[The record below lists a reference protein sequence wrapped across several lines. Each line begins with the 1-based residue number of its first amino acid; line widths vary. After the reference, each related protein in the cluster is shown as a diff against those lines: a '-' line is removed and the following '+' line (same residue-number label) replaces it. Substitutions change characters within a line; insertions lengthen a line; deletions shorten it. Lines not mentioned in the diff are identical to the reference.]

1 MTFADIAAKE
11 AHLRAALRKLGPT
24 LVAYSGG
31 VDSSLLAFIAK
42 QELPQSRVV
51 IAVSPSLAEYE
62 RQAAFEQA
70 ELLNFDLHVL
80 YTKEVDS
87 EDYRR
92 NTGNRCFFC
101 KATLFEEMTLLKEE
115 WHFDAIVYGA
125 NQDDLKDVRP
135 GHFAAKKYGVLAP
148 LLDAA
153 LGKEE
158 IRQLAKQY
166 QLPSWN
172 RPQTACLSSRFP
184 DFTYVDQEALH
195 KVEAAEQ
202 AVRDAGFKQIRVRY
216 LAGSSLT
223 ARVEVGAE
231 ELSRLTEDVLA
242 PIEKSLL
249 TIGFAKVEFDREG
262 YRQGKANMAKSDLA
276 ISDVAKSNVGKSNLE
291 NRASLHG
298 K

>member
-1 MTFADIAAKE
+1 MTFVDIAAKE
-11 AHLRAALRKLGPT
+11 AQLRASLRKLGPT

-42 QELPQSRVV
+42 QELKQARVV

-62 RQAAFEQA
+62 RQAAFAQA

-80 YTKEVDS
+80 YTKEVDI

-101 KATLFEEMTLLKEE
+101 KATLFEEMTRLKEE
-115 WHFDAIVYGA
+115 WGFDAIVYGA
-125 NQDDLKDVRP
+125 NQDDLNDVRP
-135 GHFAAKKYGVLAP
+135 GHLAAKKFGVAAP
-148 LLDAA
+148 LLDAG

-158 IRQLAKQY
+158 IRQLAKHY
-166 QLPSWN
+166 HLPSWN
-172 RPQTACLSSRFP
+172 RPQAACLSSRFP
-184 DFTYVDQEALH
+184 DFTYVDQAALH

-216 LAGSSLT
+216 LTGSTLT

-231 ELSRLTEDVLA
+231 ELFRLTEEVVE

-249 TIGFAKVEFDREG
+249 ALGFAKVEFDREG
-262 YRQGKANMAKSDLA
+262 YRQGKANLT
-276 ISDVAKSNVGKSNLE
+276 GKT
-291 NRASLHG
+291 
-298 K
+298 